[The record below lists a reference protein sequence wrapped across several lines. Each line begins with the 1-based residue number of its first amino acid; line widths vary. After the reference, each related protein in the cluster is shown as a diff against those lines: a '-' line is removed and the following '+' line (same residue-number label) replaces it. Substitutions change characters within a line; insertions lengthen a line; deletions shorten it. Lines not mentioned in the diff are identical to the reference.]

1 MISDKPC
8 LIRVTLLNLNHV
20 VLNYYPFMINLD
32 KCNESCNVL
41 NDL

>member
-8 LIRVTLLNLNHV
+8 LIRVTLLDLNHV
-20 VLNYYPFMINLD
+20 VLNYYQFMINLD
-32 KCNESCNVL
+32 KCNENCNVL